1 MSLENRGVF
10 QLLKEVT
17 FRRILA
23 FYSSYSD
30 IDNLIGITVTHNT
43 VRKDMIVVVSF

>member
-1 MSLENRGVF
+1 MSPENLGIF

-23 FYSSYSD
+23 FLVCE
-30 IDNLIGITVTHNT
+30 NGAVW
-43 VRKDMIVVVSF
+43 